1 MSGKPAEGVGA
12 QSKYQVIYL
21 FPGMPS
27 LIPYS
32 YRFASVAGARGW
44 ITCVSLDT
52 LEVDKYFNACLHLA
66 GFEYATNAI
75 IIANELGIQTG
86 FGKLCL
92 QKQILH

>member
-1 MSGKPAEGVGA
+1 
-12 QSKYQVIYL
+12 
-21 FPGMPS
+21 MPS
-27 LIPYS
+27 NVQ
-32 YRFASVAGARGW
+32 YREHNFFPESFGKSCSQV
-44 ITCVSLDT
+44 
-52 LEVDKYFNACLHLA
+52 VDKYFNACLHLA